1 MYLSIYAI
9 LLTNVCRDI
18 MILYHFILS
27 FILQNCVFYTDLGQ
41 KIGKQKDVVYV
52 STTTGRTW
60 KELAE
65 FGKVVLY
72 QVNNIA
78 QLKHFS
84 QSSLSFT
91 ESINSCI

>member
-18 MILYHFILS
+18 MISYHFILS
-27 FILQNCVFYTDLGQ
+27 FTLQNCVFYTDLGQ

-60 KELAE
+60 KELSE
-65 FGKVVLY
+65 FAKVV
-72 QVNNIA
+72 
-78 QLKHFS
+78 
-84 QSSLSFT
+84 
-91 ESINSCI
+91 